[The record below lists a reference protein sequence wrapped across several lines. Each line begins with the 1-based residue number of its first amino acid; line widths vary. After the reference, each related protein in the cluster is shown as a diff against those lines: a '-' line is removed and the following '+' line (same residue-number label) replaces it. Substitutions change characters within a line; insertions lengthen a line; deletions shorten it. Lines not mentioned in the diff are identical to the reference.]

1 MFISQLEWKSM
12 SKKSVR
18 TRVNVTL
25 TQIYVDG
32 LNHLV
37 DEGLYLNRG
46 EIFLTALRVLFRRHG
61 LEQFKIESVDET
73 VETKE

>member
-1 MFISQLEWKSM
+1 M
-12 SKKSVR
+12 SKKRVR

-46 EIFLTALRVLFRRHG
+46 EIFLAALRVLFRRHG
-61 LEQFKIESVDET
+61 LESFRIESVDET
-73 VETKE
+73 VETEE